1 MRIRQHNA
9 PKSFS
14 SGLTQTAHLSEPQL
28 PHFWNR
34 DSDACLSGLLCT
46 LELTCVLPLEGGGR
60 AEGPGLPSQEGG
72 GHRAQVPDLS
82 PDPSGYPLRPLRP
95 RSGLSLLAGGSPACP
110 PAHPPSLGS
119 RAPGCLPGFA
129 PAGSSDCDAHPTL
142 PRPAP
147 PLLKSQK
154 VCLLGEARRPGR
166 SWAGCQRGAEASPCS
181 RAAEGSPRS
190 RPKLCTR
197 HQVTPRGRARSP
209 RSRGGRARRSAAA
222 APGRPS

>member
-72 GHRAQVPDLS
+72 GHRARVPDLS
-82 PDPSGYPLRPLRP
+82 PDPSRYPLRPRC
-95 RSGLSLLAGGSPACP
+95 GLSLLAGGSPACP

-119 RAPGCLPGFA
+119 RAPGCLPGFWLLLV
-129 PAGSSDCDAHPTL
+129 PPTAM
-142 PRPAP
+142 PTPPCPAP
-147 PLLKSQK
+147 PLLKGQK

-166 SWAGCQRGAEASPCS
+166 SWAGRQRGAEASPCS

-190 RPKLCTR
+190 RPNLCINIY
-197 HQVTPRGRARSP
+197 
-209 RSRGGRARRSAAA
+209 
-222 APGRPS
+222 